1 MLRQY
6 KSPHWLLGSFIVEEA
21 LRLRGHSNILV

>member
-6 KSPHWLLGSFIVEEA
+6 KSPHWLLDSFIVEVA
-21 LRLRGHSNILV
+21 RRLRDHSNTLV